1 MITEIK
7 LKNFKHFS
15 NSTIKLK
22 ERSLTILAG
31 GNNSGK
37 SSLLQAFAVWEF
49 CKMHLSMEKG
59 IHSLYSGFS
68 GAGLGINLEDFS
80 PINIPRLTYLWTNLK
95 PSASYSLSISCKWIF
110 NGEEKFLEIGL
121 ALAND
126 RLFMKPLSS
135 NVSPNDKIPNVAYLP
150 PFAGISEKESWYSP
164 ADRRRLIGRGLSGAI
179 LRNAIHELYAANIR
193 KRVDAKGDKTKIPK
207 QALEDIRMNDPFEIL
222 NYTIHQT
229 FGAWLIPLHFDPLF
243 HSYVKVE
250 IAKGILN
257 GKRFIRHKKYNPRDI
272 MVEGSGFLQWLSVYT
287 TALNPEIDVIL
298 LDEPDAHLHPSLQ
311 MDLMSKLNEIS
322 RKYGKQVLMAS
333 HSTEIIKNINHN
345 QILEIKDRK
354 GKYLDVETK
363 KTALLVG
370 LGTEYSPIIHR
381 TQAHGKIIFVENSSD
396 IDFLQKWAE
405 KLGIQWPQN
414 IVPWCFAN
422 NHKERKQLFHHLK
435 DEVTSLKCISL
446 EDRDNYLY
454 EQVTETLEDGFK
466 GVKVDNAEFFPR
478 KWRRWEIENYL
489 FNLTTLSRAANT
501 TEDEMNRFIQ
511 ANFNIILP
519 EDTRSSERTLLNQ
532 VVFEL
537 RGKEIIDVI
546 CENYKI
552 SKFHIA
558 DSMIESEIPDD
569 VRTLL
574 NEIIEICKS

>member
-15 NSTIKLK
+15 KTSIKLND
-22 ERSLTILAG
+22 RALTILAG

-37 SSLLQAFAVWEF
+37 SSVLQALAVWEF

-59 IHSLYSGFS
+59 VHSLHQGFS

-80 PINIPRLTYLWTNLK
+80 PINIPRLSYLWTNLK
-95 PSASYSLSISCKWIF
+95 PSASYSLSISCKWIHE
-110 NGEEKFLEIGL
+110 GVEKSLEIGL

-126 RLFMKPLSS
+126 RLFMKPLFS
-135 NVSPNDKIPNVAYLP
+135 NVQPNDKIPNVAYLP

-179 LRNAIHELYAANIR
+179 LRNTIHELYSANIR
-193 KRVDAKGDKTKIPK
+193 KRIDAKGDRTKIPK

-222 NYTIHQT
+222 NYTIHST
-229 FGAWLIPLHFDPLF
+229 FGAWLIPLHFDPTF

-250 IAKGILN
+250 IAKGSLN
-257 GKRFIRHKKYNPRDI
+257 RKRFVRHKGYNPRDI

-311 MDLMSKLNEIS
+311 MDLTSKLDEIS
-322 RKYGKQVLMAS
+322 NKYGKQVLMAS
-333 HSTEIIKNINHN
+333 HSTEIIKNINHS
-345 QILEIKDRK
+345 QILEIKERK

-370 LGTEYSPIIHR
+370 LGTEYSPVIHR
-381 TQAHGKIIFVENSSD
+381 TQAHARIIFVENNSD
-396 IDFLQKWAE
+396 IDFLRKWAE
-405 KLGIQWPQN
+405 KLNLVWPRN

-435 DEVTSLKCISL
+435 DEIQGLKCISL

-454 EQVTETLEDGFK
+454 ENVSENLEDSFQGISVN
-466 GVKVDNAEFFPR
+466 GAEFIPR
-478 KWRRWEIENYL
+478 RWRRWEIENYL
-489 FNLTTLSRAANT
+489 FNLRALSRAANK
-501 TEDEMNRFIQ
+501 TEEEIGAFVQ
-511 ANFNIILP
+511 ENFSIILP
-519 EDTRSSERTLLNQ
+519 DDTRSSERTLLNQ

-546 CENYKI
+546 CNHYNI
-552 SKFHIA
+552 SKFDIA
-558 DSMIESEIPDD
+558 DSMLEEEVPDD
-569 VRTLL
+569 IRKLL
-574 NEIIEICKS
+574 TEIIEMCRA